1 MSVRLTL
8 LALSSLVLTA
18 CDGNPLQAV
27 TRQSVCCCD
36 RCPTTAA
43 PASPAVAPVRTA
55 RGPAPRQRPARDART
70 WRVRTE
76 PVVARETRHYG
87 YQDLDESVSGYGGRY
102 GARGGVSAGVRV
114 SVQES
119 ETSSERYS
127 YRDSASGYAYG
138 SASGGYAGGGMA
150 VTGAPQQPY
159 VRYKSASTTPG
170 GWLEWPGKVE
180 D

>member
-8 LALSSLVLTA
+8 LAVSCLALTA
-18 CDGNPLQAV
+18 CDGNPFDTAARKV
-27 TRQSVCCCD
+27 ACA
-36 RCPTTAA
+36 CPT
-43 PASPAVAPVRTA
+43 PAVAPAAAPVR
-55 RGPAPRQRPARDART
+55 APRAVAPRERATGGART

-76 PVVARETRHYG
+76 PVVVSESRAYG
-87 YQDLDESVSGYGGRY
+87 YASSDEGRSGGYGGRY
-102 GARGGVSAGVRV
+102 GARGGSSAGVSV

-119 ETSSERYS
+119 ESSSERYS
-127 YRDSASGYAYG
+127 YRESSSGY
-138 SASGGYAGGGMA
+138 ASGGYATGGGLA

-170 GWLEWPGKVE
+170 GWLDWPGKVQ